1 MDLQMVNICS
11 EQWTNINNELNAK
24 IISELHYEEVIFPD
38 PINTND
44 WIWEVDGATWVFKAK
59 QHIWQNL
66 VIDSDSITRNG
77 KPNINSAELIT
88 DIAKSIR
95 LDDIILGNLI
105 EEIQQTLYADLIAY
119 QHRDSYSLA
128 QLTALSGIALQAILK
143 GHPKAIAN
151 KGRLGWGVNELARYA
166 PEAAQSFQLH
176 YLAIDKSL
184 TQIGIE
190 LPLPL
195 DKESRSEPVNTQA
208 LLLAQLM
215 STADKNR
222 LLDKLNQHGMKSDEY
237 WIIPI
242 HPWQFSQFI
251 VPQFTALFANNS
263 LIDLGVTGDFYQA
276 QQSIRTL
283 SNLTSPTKNDIK
295 LPITILNTSCYRGIP
310 GKYITSGAVLSKTIN
325 QLCQQDEFLTQCN
338 LQVLQEWAG
347 IHVPQTTQMRIPG
360 TPYRYNEMLGVI
372 FRQSPAALLQ
382 SGQQDKLAAALMQTD
397 NQGNSFI
404 AAYIKDSKLDVQ
416 TWLTR
421 LFDCTVIP
429 LYHLMCQ
436 YGIALVSHGQ
446 NLTILFEDN
455 IPTGLAIKDFH
466 GDLRLV
472 DQEFEELNIFPAHIK
487 KTLTRLPANYLLH
500 DLYTG
505 NFVTVLR
512 FVSPYLQAEMGYSE
526 TEFYQLLNA
535 RIRHYQAQFPT
546 LKERFE
552 LFDLLAPTIEKICI
566 NRVRFKVGYQD
577 TSERLLPELGTP
589 IANPL
594 FREQEQHYSIK

>member
-1 MDLQMVNICS
+1 MINIRS
-11 EQWTNINNELNAK
+11 AFWTGISNTLNAK
-24 IISELHYEEVIFPD
+24 IISELHYEEVIFPEQLD
-38 PINTND
+38 TNN
-44 WIWEVDGATWVFKAK
+44 WIWEVDGITWIFAAQ
-59 QHIWQNL
+59 QHIWHNII
-66 VIDSDSITRNG
+66 VDPSTITRNG
-77 KPNINSAELIT
+77 VANIPSAMLIK
-88 DIAKSIR
+88 DIARSIQ

-105 EEIQQTLYADLIAY
+105 EEIQQTLYADLIAH
-119 QHRDSYSLA
+119 QHRGSYSFA
-128 QLTALSGIALQAILK
+128 QLTALSGIALQAVLK

-166 PEAAQSFQLH
+166 PESAQSFQLH
-176 YLAIDKSL
+176 YLAIDRNL
-184 TQIGIE
+184 TKIGIE
-190 LPLPL
+190 HPFSF
-195 DKESRSEPVNTQA
+195 DNFNQSEQPHTQA

-215 STADKNR
+215 STADEHK
-222 LLDKLNQHGMKSDEY
+222 LLDTLIQQGLNPNVY
-237 WIIPI
+237 WIIPV

-251 VPQFTALFANNS
+251 VPQFTALFANQRI
-263 LIDLGVTGDFYQA
+263 IDLGVIGDIYQA

-310 GKYITSGAVLSKTIN
+310 GKYITSGAQLSKTIN
-325 QLCQQDEFLTQCN
+325 QLCQQDTFLTQSN
-338 LQVLQEWAG
+338 LHVLQEWAG
-347 IHVPQTTQMRIPG
+347 IHVPQPIQEDVIN
-360 TPYRYNEMLGVI
+360 TPYRYNEMLGVV

-397 NQGNSFI
+397 NQGNSLI
-404 AAYIKDSKLDVQ
+404 AAYIKDSQLDVP

-446 NLTILFEDN
+446 NLTILFENN
-455 IPTGLAIKDFH
+455 IPVGLAIKDFH

-472 DQEFEELNIFPAHIK
+472 DQDFEELTVFPSYIK
-487 KTLTRLPANYLLH
+487 QALTRLPANYLLH

-505 NFVTVLR
+505 HFVTVLR
-512 FVSPYLQAEMGYSE
+512 FVSPYLAAEMGYSE
-526 TEFYQLLNA
+526 SDFYQLLSA
-535 RIRHYQAQFPT
+535 RIRHYQAQFPH
-546 LKERFE
+546 LQERFK
-552 LFDLLAPTIEKICI
+552 LFDLLAPTMARICI

-589 IANPL
+589 INNPL
-594 FREQEQHYSIK
+594 FSEQAPVNDI

>member
-1 MDLQMVNICS
+1 MINIRTG
-11 EQWTNINNELNAK
+11 QWTDINNELNAK

-38 PINTND
+38 QINANN
-44 WIWEVDGATWVFKAK
+44 WIWEVDGVTWIFKAK
-59 QHIWQNL
+59 QHIWHNII
-66 VIDSDSITRNG
+66 VEPDTMTRNG
-77 KPNINSAELIT
+77 VANIASATLIK
-88 DIAKSIR
+88 DIAKSIK

-190 LPLPL
+190 LPLPF
-195 DKESRSEPVNTQA
+195 DKENRSEPVNTQA

-215 STADKNR
+215 STADKDR
-222 LLDKLNQHGMKSDEY
+222 LLNTLNQHCMKSDEY
-237 WIIPI
+237 WVIPI

-251 VPQFTALFANNS
+251 VPQFTALFANKS
-263 LIDLGVTGDFYQA
+263 IIDLGVTGDFYQA

-310 GKYITSGAVLSKTIN
+310 GKYITSGAELSKTIN

-347 IHVPQTTQMRIPG
+347 IHVPQTTQMNIPG

-372 FRQSPAALLQ
+372 FRQSPISLLKA
-382 SGQQDKLAAALMQTD
+382 GQEDRLAASLMQTD
-397 NQGNSFI
+397 NEGNSFI
-404 AAYIKDSKLDVQ
+404 AAYIQESKLDVQ

-472 DQEFEELNIFPAHIK
+472 DLEFEELNIFPAHIK
-487 KTLTRLPANYLLH
+487 QALTRLPANYLLH

-505 NFVTVLR
+505 HFVTVLR

-526 TEFYQLLNA
+526 TAFYQLLNA
-535 RIRHYQAQFPT
+535 RIRHYQAQYPN
-546 LKERFE
+546 LKARFK
-552 LFDLLAPTIEKICI
+552 LFDLLAPTMERICI

-577 TSERLLPELGTP
+577 TSERLLPELGTV
-589 IANPL
+589 IKNPL
-594 FREQEQHYSIK
+594 FSEQTSHNDIQ